1 MSRLHTTRWISD
13 HRFEARTIRSEPM
26 EVLYST
32 SEDEVHLLKW
42 QPVGVQGTAH
52 ISPPRVK
59 TYTQYSRTST

>member
-1 MSRLHTTRWISD
+1 
-13 HRFEARTIRSEPM
+13 M